1 MPVGRENPYTPAG
14 ELEQLGKF
22 ARGVR
27 RVTGWRRAAGW
38 VIAVVVLL
46 PFIVWLAITLVQ
58 HL

>member
-14 ELEQLGKF
+14 ELEQLVKF

-27 RVTGWRRAAGW
+27 RATSWRRAAGW

-46 PFIVWLAITLVQ
+46 PFIVGLVITVAQ

>member
-14 ELEQLGKF
+14 QLEQLGKF

-27 RVTGWRRAAGW
+27 RATGWRRVAGW

-46 PFIVWLAITLVQ
+46 PFILGLAIIVAR